1 MSLLTR
7 RGSDAVAVVRSVV
20 TCNAKTS
27 CKFSSSLVSPKSKYS
42 EQRSSK
48 NESSIRSF
56 VSVRQI
62 LTVNNEFANH
72 KSLKSVNFMPNSYRN
87 RLFYT
92 GTCHQCFQNVSEAHL
107 NDSNTISKESI
118 EPHSDQPSINKKADR
133 PYQAV
138 LSNLNTKAKDDSGVA
153 RALHSLNLNVQRT
166 GRAYMDHV
174 LAIFNSIKVSGGC
187 TSNEALLLLRCCGS
201 FLTDEKR
208 NVRAD
213 LSETLWSYFNS
224 TNVELDTSH
233 YNALLKNRLDNE
245 GPEFQPSEFLA
256 MMEENGIDANRVTF
270 QHLIAKF
277 CSTGD
282 IQGATTILEYMKE
295 QKMSV
300 TENVFHSL
308 IVGHCRAD
316 DFENAKGVLTIMKD
330 SGVDVGPDSRMIY
343 ALELARAGKE
353 YKKELDKGTA
363 EGVKWTDHDFF
374 KLILQLLEKKDPDA
388 AAEIA
393 AMLPRKRGF
402 FQEMR
407 NFIPAMIS
415 TGELELPFKILEG
428 FRGPAEMG
436 SEGHAD
442 SNVAD
447 HGIFFLNAMVR
458 NEYDP
463 KSVVQYAKKFQ
474 GAEAVVS
481 HRILEC
487 CVERGNIA
495 YGQSVYDEIVHE
507 FGNNILDGA
516 LMQNFIRARMS
527 VLVKQ
532 SIDKSSLVDNTMQF
546 LADMG
551 AIGLR
556 PLVSDLSNNIIPP
569 IMQEEGE
576 SPLPGQVIK
585 NFSEKIDHMKR
596 SGIEFR
602 NPVPWYQLSNSM
614 VQYLLNREN
623 AISFAST
630 VNFMLRQKL
639 PHRPHLWNSSLA
651 RSFLATDSKET
662 LVSVLGLSSSKFS
675 KFSINNYAYSE
686 ENAIKNDEDLFLTL
700 NHIAA
705 LIPRYRPNST
715 AEETLLPVLKD
726 LVECQ
731 IGVPEK
737 VSSMLKKNSQDSTGE
752 FIEILGKLE
761 LIYKDDQN
769 TLSEEQ
775 IRQFM
780 ESRGKLANL
789 LVSTNLSNYVPMS
802 PVGYIESDKVPTD
815 LKGLLRIQKVLDQ
828 KKRFNS
834 LVTSKLISAYSKNDQ
849 LDMAFERINSV
860 VQSDKVFKI
869 HNTAL
874 ADYVKACIRREQY
887 EKALSFFI
895 LLDENSNSLAV
906 AEKYFS
912 MYVDFIVALAKKGQ
926 HEKVIKLIQ
935 SIDIEKT
942 QSRNGHENDA
952 KAILACYASLGE
964 DRIAQKIV
972 QALKDKGIENIKY
985 RAWTKRSQSTLTTS
999 SPFIHDA
1006 DIEEEIRNFEK
1017 IAKEEQRLV
1026 QPLALLKNIILNEGN
1041 EDVDGEGNTE
1051 FVDKRVERMQ
1061 RVVDAS
1067 VEVIGEAKSL
1077 YNLAFTF
1084 VDTGKLPQA
1093 KKLLATPGLRYD
1105 HSKIKW
1111 MMGKWAENKKVDE
1124 LESFVLLTRPIFACD
1139 REFMYRFLIS
1149 ACEENKEYEKIG
1161 DAWVNMQEEDF
1172 GPSESIKQKIAH
1184 ALNAGGL
1191 EVPFAVPGVNQ
1202 KAIKQETPQDNVTD
1216 NISEIDQK
1224 KSSKQEIAQSD
1235 KITKSK
1241 KVKAAEFLIDEDI
1254 ERYLKSLEA
1263 TEGTEFLPNCK
1274 QFERVVLS
1282 SKNNA
1287 DRLFDVAFKR
1297 AELEPKF
1304 VIETIKA
1311 CLFAGHHSDI
1321 VGKLWESVK
1330 EKELPRKVFLEST
1343 LHYCNNEKLLPVKAF
1358 YLSCLENQSLNENNI
1373 ENVKIQLTTI
1383 FNNMLR
1389 NAATVEAA
1397 VGEPKD
1403 MVVTPQDIVQEALS
1417 KWMLLEK

>member
-1 MSLLTR
+1 MSALTR

-20 TCNAKTS
+20 TCNTKTS
-27 CKFSSSLVSPKSKYS
+27 YKFSSSLFSPQSKYS
-42 EQRSSK
+42 EQKPSK
-48 NESSIRSF
+48 NDSSIRSF
-56 VSVRQI
+56 VSVRHL
-62 LTVNNEFANH
+62 LTVNNDFANYG
-72 KSLKSVNFMPNSYRN
+72 SLKSVNFMPNSYRN

-92 GTCHQCFQNVSEAHL
+92 GTRHQCFQNVNEAHL
-107 NDSNTISKESI
+107 NDSNTISKEAI
-118 EPHSDQPSINKKADR
+118 EPHSGQGSINKKADR

-138 LSNLNTKAKDDSGVA
+138 LSNLNKKAEDDSGVS

-213 LSETLWSYFNS
+213 LSEKLWSYFNS

-374 KLILQLLEKKDPDA
+374 KLIVQLLEKKDPEA

-393 AMLPRKRGF
+393 SMLPRKRGF

-428 FRGPAEMG
+428 FRSPAEMG

-474 GAEAVVS
+474 GAEAMVS
-481 HRILEC
+481 QRILEC

-495 YGQSVYDEIVHE
+495 YGQAVYDEIIGE
-507 FGNNILDGA
+507 FGKNILEGS
-516 LMQNFIRARMS
+516 LMQNFIRSRMS

-556 PLVSDLSNNIIPP
+556 PLVTDLSNNIIPP
-569 IMQEEGE
+569 IMQEVGE
-576 SPLPGQVIK
+576 SPLPGVVMK
-585 NFSEKIDHMKR
+585 NFSEKIDNLKR
-596 SGIEFR
+596 SGVEFR

-614 VQYLLNREN
+614 VQYLLNQEN

-675 KFSINNYAYSE
+675 KFSINNYAYTE
-686 ENAIKNDEDLFLTL
+686 ENAIKNDEDLFLAL

-715 AEETLLPVLKD
+715 AEEILLPVLKD

-752 FIEILGKLE
+752 FIEMLGKLE
-761 LIYKDDQN
+761 LIYKDDPN

-780 ESRGKLANL
+780 ASRGKLANT
-789 LVSTNLSNYVPMS
+789 VISTNLSNFVPMNTS
-802 PVGYIESDKVPTD
+802 GYIESDKIPTD
-815 LKGLLRIQKVLDQ
+815 LKGLSRLQKVFDQ
-828 KKRFNS
+828 KKKYNS
-834 LVTSKLISAYSKNDQ
+834 HVTSKLISAYSKNDQ
-849 LDMAFERINSV
+849 LDKAFERINFV
-860 VQSDKVFKI
+860 LQSDKVFKI
-869 HNTAL
+869 HESAL

-887 EKALSFFI
+887 DKALSFFI
-895 LLDENSNSLAV
+895 LLDENSNSIAI
-906 AEKYFS
+906 ADKYFA
-912 MYVDFIVALAKKGQ
+912 MYVDFIVALAQKGQ

-935 SIDIEKT
+935 SIDIDKT
-942 QSRNGHENDA
+942 KSRNGHDNDA

-964 DRIAQKIV
+964 DRIAQEIV

-985 RAWTKRSQSTLTTS
+985 RKGYKGSNSPSTTS
-999 SPFIHDA
+999 SPFIHEA
-1006 DIEEEIRNFEK
+1006 DLEEEIRNFEK
-1017 IAKEEQRLV
+1017 MAKEEQRLV
-1026 QPLALLKNIILNEGN
+1026 QPLSLLKKIILNEGN
-1041 EDVDGEGNTE
+1041 SEVDGEGNTQ

-1084 VDTGKLPQA
+1084 VDTGKLSQA

-1111 MMGKWAENKKVDE
+1111 MMEKWAENKKVDE

-1139 REFMYRFLIS
+1139 REFMYTFLIS
-1149 ACEENKEYEKIG
+1149 ACEENKEYEKIE

-1191 EVPFAVPGVNQ
+1191 EVPFVVPEVNQ
-1202 KAIKQETPQDNVTD
+1202 KVIKQETPQDNVTD
-1216 NISEIDQK
+1216 NSSEIKQK
-1224 KSSKQEIAQSD
+1224 ISNKQEIARSD
-1235 KITKSK
+1235 ITEKAKKIKE
-1241 KVKAAEFLIDEDI
+1241 AELLIDEDI
-1254 ERYLKSLEA
+1254 ESYLKSLEA
-1263 TEGTEFLPNCK
+1263 TEGREFLPNCK
-1274 QFERVVLS
+1274 HFERVVLS
-1282 SKNNA
+1282 SQNNA

-1297 AELEPKF
+1297 AELEPNF

-1311 CLFAGHHSDI
+1311 CLLAGRHSDI

-1330 EKELPRKVFLEST
+1330 EKELPRKAFLEST
-1343 LHYCNNEKLLPVKAF
+1343 LFQSNNEELLPVKAF

-1383 FNNMLR
+1383 FNKMLQ
-1389 NAATVEAA
+1389 NATKVEAA

-1403 MVVTPQDIVQEALS
+1403 MIVTPQEIVQEALS
-1417 KWMLLEK
+1417 KWMLPEQ